1 MNACQSFCGGV
12 DGHAELVRLPM
23 ARVPGD
29 LGECNQSVSSPTRN
43 IGIWDIGSPLAS
55 GARL

>member
-1 MNACQSFCGGV
+1 
-12 DGHAELVRLPM
+12 M